1 MKTSQKFLLACG
13 ILAPVIYIGSDI
25 LAALMWEGYSY
36 TSQAVS
42 ELRAVEAPTRPLL
55 VPILYIYALLETAFG
70 IGVLNAGGQKRTL
83 RAAGIL
89 LIVLGVLDLTAP
101 FFPMHIRENISASGR
116 TLSDTL
122 HIILTFVTVL
132 LILLI
137 LGFGAVANG
146 IRFRIYSYATIVI
159 LIICGIWASTFT
171 SSLEANL
178 PTPWLGVIERIN
190 IYGYML
196 WMAFLSAVL
205 LKGSRA

>member
-70 IGVLNAGGQKRTL
+70 IGVLKAGGQKRTL
-83 RAAGIL
+83 RTAGIL